1 MSRFITAALLVIAC
15 APLAAAAED
24 RVARLASGIEGGTY
38 HDVVARQ
45 LNEKVEGWRFENR
58 ATRGST
64 DNLDLLSTSEVEL
77 AITQSDVFASRIL
90 EEPEVF
96 GDLVVLGGIS
106 EECVFV
112 ARRKEDGIDGFVDL
126 SKPVGERAAIVNVGP
141 RQTGM
146 AESWNYICAL
156 MPEQADADLDN
167 ASGVE
172 ALERLATGDVEAV
185 GWVTA
190 PSNPDHVLTKTV
202 RDDARFDFVAL
213 DDERLESKLTDGMR
227 VYQIRRVPIPGTA
240 GKRSVETVCMT
251 SLLVVRPDA
260 DPDLVYAI
268 SVALFDHEKK
278 TVTEPP
284 R

>member
-1 MSRFITAALLVIAC
+1 MVRLIAAAILAVAFA
-15 APLAAAAED
+15 APASAAED
-24 RVARLASGIEGGTY
+24 RIARLASGIEGGTY
-38 HDVVARQ
+38 HDVFARQ
-45 LNEKVEGWRFENR
+45 INEKVDGWRFENR

-64 DNLDLLSTSEVEL
+64 DNLDLLSTGEVEL

-96 GDLVVLGGIS
+96 GDLVVLGGIA

-112 ARRKEDGIDGFVDL
+112 ARRREGGIDSFAAL
-126 SKPVGERAAIVNVGP
+126 SKPVGDRAAIINVGP

-146 AESWNYICAL
+146 AESWNYVCSL
-156 MPEQADADLDN
+156 MPEQSDADLDN
-167 ASGVE
+167 ASGID
-172 ALERLATGDVEAV
+172 ALERLARGEIEAV

-190 PSNPDHVLTKTV
+190 PSNPDHVLLKAV
-202 RDDARFDFVAL
+202 RDDDRFDFVAL
-213 DDERLESKLTDGMR
+213 SDERLAGKLPDGMR
-227 VYQIRRVPIPGTA
+227 VYQIRRVPIPGTSA
-240 GKRSVETVCMT
+240 ERSVETICTT

-268 SVALFDHEKK
+268 SVGLFDNEKK
-278 TVTEPP
+278 GVTEPA